1 MTFGVPSDDETALT
15 PLSPTL
21 LEEVAEGIA
30 AASPVVDEIRRLLQ
44 VDPSP
49 PLVQLALVTSRSST
63 LTARILRQASGG
75 QGSRAAESIEQAL
88 ARIGIGQLAK
98 LLSEIPTYRP
108 SEMHTGV
115 YRLSCLS
122 IERWAKDCSDNA
134 RAISWEIAPARV
146 EPAALA
152 GRLCD
157 LGMLII
163 DAATVGSNQRRP
175 AGFDTIDWESEVFGI
190 THPDLGAWLGRRWGF
205 SEEIVRA
212 IEDHHAPEPPDDEM
226 ARSVWLG
233 ALLSEA
239 LAKTDL
245 GIEALHAGVEAC
257 GLNEEWLDRH
267 LDMALVGTSKFSDL
281 PDTPAPLSQRQLD
294 VFRLF
299 AAGHD
304 ISEVAELL
312 GVTQSTVNNHTWRA
326 YRRLNVA
333 DRAQA
338 LFLLREQ
345 GWI

>member
-1 MTFGVPSDDETALT
+1 MTSGVPSHDETALS

-21 LEEVAEGIA
+21 LEEVAEEIA
-30 AASPVVDEIRRLLQ
+30 VAAPVIDEVRRLLE
-44 VDPSP
+44 VDHGP
-49 PLVQLALVTSRSST
+49 PLAQLAAVASRSST
-63 LTARILRQASGG
+63 LTARLLREASGG
-75 QGSRAAESIEQAL
+75 RASRAAESIEQAL
-88 ARIGIGQLAK
+88 ARIGIGPLAK
-98 LLSEIPTYRP
+98 LIDETPSYRP
-108 SEMHTGV
+108 SEMRTGV

-122 IERWAKDCSDNA
+122 IERWTRDCSDNA

-152 GRLCD
+152 GLLCD

-163 DAATVGSNQRRP
+163 DAASAGSPQRRP
-175 AGFDTIDWESEVFGI
+175 VTLDTIAWESEVFGI

-212 IEDHHAPEPPDDEM
+212 IEDHHAAEPPEDEM

-239 LAKTDL
+239 LAKTER
-245 GIEALHAGVEAC
+245 GIEALHAGAEAC
-257 GLNEEWLDRH
+257 GLSEEWLDRH
-267 LDMALVGTSKFSDL
+267 LDLALVGKAKFSRL
-281 PDTPAPLSQRQLD
+281 PGAPAPLSERQLD

-304 ISEVAELL
+304 IGEVAELL
-312 GVTQSTVNNHTWRA
+312 EVTQSTVNNHTWRA